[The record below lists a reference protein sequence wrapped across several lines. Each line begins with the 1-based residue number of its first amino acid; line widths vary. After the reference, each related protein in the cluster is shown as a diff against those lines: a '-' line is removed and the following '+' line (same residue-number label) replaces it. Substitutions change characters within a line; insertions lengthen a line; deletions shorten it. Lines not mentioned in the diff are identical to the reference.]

1 MGLVSSTTFGTHQ
14 QPPTETKTMNLF
26 STFTALTLSI
36 AALTGT
42 ASANTQVD
50 ASTSQPTLEAQ
61 DTTAAAVNTVYWQD
75 WCDGYGIWH
84 RTYSEYNYCGHLVRR
99 WTVCL

>member
-1 MGLVSSTTFGTHQ
+1 
-14 QPPTETKTMNLF
+14 MNLF

-42 ASANTQVD
+42 AAATQGEAQSANL
-50 ASTSQPTLEAQ
+50 SLEAQ
-61 DTTAAAVNTVYWQD
+61 DTATAAVNTVYWQD
-75 WCDGYGIWH
+75 WCDGYGIWY